1 MPVIPYLGTTL
12 APIATMIRYF
22 GPLGDPSQETT
33 VPFAGHTVQINK
45 VLAGNVTELGQKL
58 AAAGFS
64 GYIRTVGGFRTS
76 VGASGSPIPYSM
88 HQFGAAFDIN
98 EDGGPDGNWQT
109 MTLPRQL
116 VSICASMN
124 WFCGE
129 NWGGGSRD
137 GGHFQFTGGDAG
149 AAPPGSTAAGSASDS
164 EGYAALIGSVLAAG
178 ALPVA
183 FVGVILGAAAL
194 IGVGLAA
201 VVVAILTRGA
211 RGQQ

>member
-1 MPVIPYLGTTL
+1 MAVIPYLGTTL
-12 APIATMIRYF
+12 PPIATMVKYF

-33 VPFAGHTVQINK
+33 VPFAGKTVQVNK
-45 VLAGNVTELGQKL
+45 VLAANVRELGDKL
-58 AAAGFS
+58 AAAGYT
-64 GYIRTVGGFRTS
+64 GYIRDVGGFRTS
-76 VGASGSPIPYSM
+76 VGASGSPIPFSM

-98 EDGGPDGNWQT
+98 EDGGPNGNWQT
-109 MTLPRQL
+109 MTLPAGL

-129 NWGGGSRD
+129 NWSGASRD

-149 AAPPGSTAAGSASDS
+149 ATPDDAATTASDS
-164 EGYAALIGSVLAAG
+164 AGYAALIGSVLAAG

-183 FVGVILGAAAL
+183 FAVVILGAAAL

-201 VVVAILTRGA
+201 AVAATLA
-211 RGQQ
+211 RAGRE